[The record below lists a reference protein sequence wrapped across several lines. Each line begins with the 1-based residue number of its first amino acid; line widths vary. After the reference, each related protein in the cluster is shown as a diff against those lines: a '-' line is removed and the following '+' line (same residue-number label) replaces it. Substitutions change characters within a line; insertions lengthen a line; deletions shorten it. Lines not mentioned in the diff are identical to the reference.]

1 MKERDFTDAVAGIAS
16 RNDGFALALARTL
29 LHAVI
34 DTSQSDLAAE
44 RATRLARRLPRTRA
58 LELRSEAPA
67 INERLRDR
75 WRNVYESK
83 FDWLFCDKRVAL
95 AVEVKIKRKAHFNI
109 DQLWAY
115 HRALTDKRNDW
126 AGMEVGLL
134 AVTLTPIQKPDELG
148 IRSHRRYLGG
158 ILWLEALPGLRCI
171 SLGSADDETRWHK
184 LLDVVDV
191 GRVA

>member
-1 MKERDFTDAVAGIAS
+1 MKEQDFTDAVACIAS

-29 LHAVI
+29 LHTVI
-34 DTSQSDLAAE
+34 DTSPSDLASK
-44 RATRLARRLPRTRA
+44 RATSLARRLPRTRA
-58 LELRSEAPA
+58 LELRSEVPA
-67 INERLRDR
+67 INDKLRDI
-75 WRNVYESK
+75 WRNVYWSE

-95 AVEVKIKRKAHFNI
+95 VVEVKIKRKARFNI

-134 AVTLTPIQKPDELG
+134 TLTLTPIQKPDKLG
-148 IRSHRRYLGG
+148 VRRHQRYLGE
-158 ILWLEALPGLRCI
+158 ILWRDTLSCLRRI
-171 SLGSADDETRWHK
+171 SLSSADDETLWHE

-191 GRVA
+191 